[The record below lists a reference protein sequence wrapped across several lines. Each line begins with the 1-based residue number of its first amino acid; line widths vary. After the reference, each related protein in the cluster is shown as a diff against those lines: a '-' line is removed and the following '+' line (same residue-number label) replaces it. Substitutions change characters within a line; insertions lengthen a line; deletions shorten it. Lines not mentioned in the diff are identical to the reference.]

1 MNIIADRIAYFLKDF
16 PPFSFLQEAE
26 REVLAS
32 KVTVCYGKPE
42 EVLFREGEANRKM
55 AWVLRQGKVNLTKND
70 AGNDQLIEEC
80 EPGDVF
86 GMRSLLSGNPYS
98 MTATCEGECLLYTIP
113 QSNFEQLLV
122 ENQYFALYFAS
133 GYAAGQAIVGKT
145 TQSFHP
151 KNQTWDST
159 PVSYAKKVL
168 TCSPEH
174 TIYQAAKLMSE
185 RNVGSIIISNDTQQP
200 LGIVTDRDLRKKVIV
215 ARVPLDEKVTAI
227 MSAPVKTIAP
237 QLTISEVL
245 VKMIRYHVHH
255 LVVTEDGSSNS
266 IIKGIVSDHDL
277 MMAQQNHPAYLIK
290 RLEKSNDPAEWA
302 NIRNEAESLLRK
314 FLADE
319 VAIPLISNLIS
330 EINDVIIRKAIEL
343 ALTELGEISG
353 DLRFCWLSL
362 GSEGREEQLLRTDQD
377 NAIIYADELSEHHK
391 KHLLTL
397 AERVNDLLMQCG
409 FEECPANIMA
419 RNPAQCLSLS
429 EWKERFSNWM
439 LKPDPKALM
448 NATIFFD
455 FRPIWGETTLVESL
469 RDFLKE
475 TLKSDAIFL
484 NHLAANAL
492 SNPPPLSFFK
502 SMVVEKNGEHKN
514 EFDIKKRAMMPLV
527 DAARLLSLQHG
538 FYEEQNTLLRFK
550 KMAKLEPKNADLFL
564 ASAQAYALFMRH
576 RAMNGLTKNS
586 NGRFLELS
594 ALNKLEKQILKKSF
608 QPISDL
614 QQLIEVRFRVAFFR

>member
-1 MNIIADRIAYFLKDF
+1 VNIISDRIAYFLKDF

-26 REVLAS
+26 REALAS
-32 KVTVCYGKPE
+32 TIAVCYGKPT
-42 EVLFREGEANRKM
+42 EVLFAEGDENRKM

-98 MTATCEGECLLYTIP
+98 MTAICEGECLLYTIP
-113 QSNFEQLLV
+113 QSDFERLLV

-159 PVSYAKKVL
+159 PISYSKKVL
-168 TCSPEH
+168 TCPPEH
-174 TIYQAAKLMSE
+174 SIYQAAQLMSE
-185 RNVGSIIISNDTQQP
+185 RNVGSIIISDATQQP
-200 LGIVTDRDLRKKVIV
+200 LGIITDRDLRKKVIA
-215 ARVPLDEKVTAI
+215 ARTPLDEKVTTI
-227 MSAPVKTIAP
+227 MSAPVKTVAP

-255 LVVTEDGSSNS
+255 LVVTEDGSSDS

-290 RLEKSNDPAEWA
+290 RLEKSNDPSEWA
-302 NIRNEAESLLRK
+302 NIRNEAESLLKK

-343 ALTELGEISG
+343 ALSEMEQTSDELH
-353 DLRFCWLSL
+353 FCWLGL

-377 NAIIYADELSEHHK
+377 NAIIYADDLSDQHK
-391 KHLLTL
+391 KHLLKL
-397 AERVNDLLMQCG
+397 AERVNNLLVQCG

-419 RNPAQCLSLS
+419 RNPAQCLSLN
-429 EWKERFSNWM
+429 EWKKR
-439 LKPDPKALM
+439 
-448 NATIFFD
+448 
-455 FRPIWGETTLVESL
+455 
-469 RDFLKE
+469 
-475 TLKSDAIFL
+475 
-484 NHLAANAL
+484 
-492 SNPPPLSFFK
+492 FFK
-502 SMVVEKNGEHKN
+502 R
-514 EFDIKKRAMMPLV
+514 KR
-527 DAARLLSLQHG
+527 
-538 FYEEQNTLLRFK
+538 
-550 KMAKLEPKNADLFL
+550 
-564 ASAQAYALFMRH
+564 
-576 RAMNGLTKNS
+576 
-586 NGRFLELS
+586 
-594 ALNKLEKQILKKSF
+594 
-608 QPISDL
+608 
-614 QQLIEVRFRVAFFR
+614 EV